1 MFKNCAASSFHLY
14 LSACCS
20 LVIPSRTLLMAS
32 AVVVDLK
39 DVKIS
44 PNNCP
49 LTSPLELH
57 LSFTVSENVTSGIW
71 KFSFMVDMSNKR
83 RIIELGVSEPATYVA
98 GTLCDVKFSIEA
110 IDVSGFKPHQLANTG
125 LLLGMCGLPI
135 CLCHL
140 APQ

>member
-1 MFKNCAASSFHLY
+1 
-14 LSACCS
+14 
-20 LVIPSRTLLMAS
+20 MAS

-57 LSFTVSENVTSGIW
+57 LSFTVSENITSGIW

-125 LLLGMCGLPI
+125 LLLGICGLPI